1 MLDIKYSIIT
11 PVYNRE
17 DCIARCVES
26 VIQQSKN
33 IHYEHIIVNDGSSDH
48 TLDIIQDYS
57 HRYDPYIRVINSLKT
72 EVLMLLA
79 MQPFNPCRE
88 NMVSY

>member
-33 IHYEHIIVNDGSSDH
+33 IHYEHIIVNDGSSDY

-57 HRYDPYIRVINSLKT
+57 HRYDPYIPSLKT

-79 MQPFNPCRE
+79 IQPFNPCRE